1 MTVPAGTISSM
12 EVSEH
17 IAALQR
23 EGSRLGDAAQ
33 RAGLTADVPS
43 CPAWQMR
50 DLLRHIS
57 YVHRWAAAYVTEQR
71 RDPVPDRRNEPQI
84 LAGGPPDDELL
95 DWYRAGHAA
104 LVTALTDADPG
115 LECYAFLPASS
126 PRAFWARRQAHETAI
141 HRVDA
146 ELATAQPTPFRS
158 RFADDGIDE
167 LIMGFF
173 GRDPAQMTEAQR
185 HDGRISMQV
194 TATDT
199 GNSWLIRLTSSG
211 ALAAEV
217 QRGTGS
223 ADCQLIGPAAGL
235 YLALWNRAEPSA
247 AEIQV
252 SGDEI
257 VLEKWRDGM
266 RVTWA

>member
-1 MTVPAGTISSM
+1 MSSM

-17 IAALQR
+17 ITALER
-23 EGSRLGDAAQ
+23 EGTRLGDAAQ

-43 CPAWQMR
+43 CPQWQVR

-57 YVHRWAAAYVTEQR
+57 YVHRWAARYVTEQR
-71 RDPVPDRRNEPQI
+71 RERMPDRPHEPEI
-84 LAGGPPDDELL
+84 LAGGPPDEELL

-104 LVTALTDADPG
+104 LVQALTDAAPD
-115 LECYAFLPASS
+115 LQCFAFLPSPS

-173 GRDPAQMTEAQR
+173 GRDSAELTEEQRQGGQMM
-185 HDGRISMQV
+185 SMLV

-199 GNSWLIRLTSSG
+199 GSSWLIRVAKDG
-211 ALAAEV
+211 ALAAQV
-217 QRGTGS
+217 QRGSGQ
-223 ADCQLIGPAAGL
+223 ADCQLTGTAAGL
-235 YLALWNRAEPSA
+235 YLVLWNRVEPA
-247 AEIQV
+247 AADVEV
-252 SGDEI
+252 SGDDA
-257 VLEKWRDGM
+257 VLRAWRNGM